1 MPRMKFGLIL
11 VGIVAMLAASA
22 TPAFA
27 LFESESGKLSG
38 EVLKSEITKAGEFV
52 YEPGSNVKC
61 PAKSPT
67 IVWSIPTQKSTTQ
80 LYKVNW
86 GTECTA
92 LISGSLLAATIS
104 PSELEV
110 KSPESGKATYAELKG
125 TNLLTTEIKTTTC
138 TIIVPA
144 EGNKELKKTEQ
155 TSPSLTSFEE
165 SVLVNVTGVTAEKTK
180 NALCPLLLK
189 TTTAE
194 LKEVAFKLK
203 GQGQR

>member
-11 VGIVAMLAASA
+11 AGLVAMLATSA

-38 EVLKSEITKAGEFV
+38 AVEILKAGEFV
-52 YEPGSNVKC
+52 YETGANVKC
-61 PAKSPT
+61 PPKSPT
-67 IVWSIPTQKSTTQ
+67 ITWNLPAEKSEKQ
-80 LYKVNW
+80 IYKVSW

-92 LISGSLLAATIS
+92 LIGGSVIAATIS

-110 KSPESGKATYAELKG
+110 KSPESGKGTYTELKG
-125 TNLLTTEIKTTTC
+125 TNLLTTEIKTATC

-155 TSPSLTSFEE
+155 SNLTEPVFSE
-165 SVLVNVTGVTAEKTK
+165 LVKVNTTGVKANKSK
-180 NALCPLLLK
+180 NALCPLLEK
-189 TTTAE
+189 SEKAE
-194 LKEVAFKLK
+194 LKEVELRAR
-203 GQGQR
+203 GQKQT